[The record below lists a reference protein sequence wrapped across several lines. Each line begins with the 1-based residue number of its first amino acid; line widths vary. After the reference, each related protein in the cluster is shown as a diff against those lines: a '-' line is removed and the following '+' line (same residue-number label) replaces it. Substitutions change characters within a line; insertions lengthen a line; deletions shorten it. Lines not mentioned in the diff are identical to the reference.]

1 MNERTCFKTR
11 QEEYVQAVEEQLE
24 RSLGTPDG
32 KRAHYGVLIE
42 AMGYSLL
49 GAGKRLRAMLCLEF
63 CRLGCGEWRR
73 ALPFAAAVEEIHA
86 YSLIHDDLPCMD
98 DDVLRRGKPSCH
110 VRYGEWGALLAGD
123 ALLTLAFESALRDC
137 DAEAVGAERMVRALR
152 LLAQSAGCDGMVG
165 GQVLDLQAEANG
177 IRDGELLREM
187 HALKTGALIRASCGM
202 GAILG
207 GMDGERLR
215 GALRYADEIGL
226 AFQITDD
233 ILDETSTP
241 EEMGKSVGK
250 DKESG
255 KTTYVT
261 LYGISRAKEEAEAC
275 TERAKAVLSEMGV
288 PRTEPF
294 LYELAERIVTRS
306 H

>member
-1 MNERTCFKTR
+1 MNEGACFKAR
-11 QEEYVQAVEEQLE
+11 QEEYVRAVEGQLE
-24 RSLGTPDG
+24 RSLGAPG
-32 KRAHYGVLIE
+32 GERGHYSVLIE

-73 ALPFAAAVEEIHA
+73 ALPFAAAVEEVHA

-110 VRYGEWGALLAGD
+110 VRYGEWCALLAGD

-137 DAEAVGAERMVRALR
+137 DMAAVGAERAVQALR

-165 GQVLDLQAEANG
+165 GQALDLQAEESGA
-177 IRDGELLREM
+177 RDGALLHET

-207 GMDGERLR
+207 GKDGERLS

-250 DKESG
+250 DKKSG

-261 LYGISRAKEEAEAC
+261 LYGIDRAREEAQAC
-275 TERAKAVLSEMGV
+275 AGRAKAALLEMGV